1 MTVAVAVNIYRQL
14 GGDRFKVMTGASE
27 FIGDNNTLE
36 MKLPKNRSGANRL
49 YITLNADDTYTMC
62 FYKYTPVKFDMETFE
77 IIRESKREI
86 IKTIDGVYADM
97 LREIFEGVTGMYTM
111 L

>member
-49 YITLNADDTYTMC
+49 YITLEPDDTYTMC
-62 FYKYTPVKFDMETFE
+62 FYKYKPVKFDMETFE
-77 IIRESKREI
+77 IISSSKREI
-86 IKTIDGVYADM
+86 VKTINGVYADM
-97 LREIFEGVTGMYTM
+97 LQDVFEGVTGLYTT